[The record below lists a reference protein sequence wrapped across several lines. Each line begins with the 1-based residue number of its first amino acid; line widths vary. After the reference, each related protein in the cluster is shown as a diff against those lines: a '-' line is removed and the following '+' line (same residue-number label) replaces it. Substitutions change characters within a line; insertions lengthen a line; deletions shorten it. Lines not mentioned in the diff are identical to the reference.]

1 MRIAIKAVAV
11 LGVGALI
18 IGCGGGGEVA
28 TTQAG
33 SATTTTGV
41 SGEGTTSTV
50 ATTSATTAGGEGTAA
65 GVCELVTADE
75 LAQIFNVASVTTAV
89 LQGPPD
95 SCIVES
101 DSGDPLTAWSLT
113 TDQAQAVFDALSSD
127 PSSIEVTGIGDSAFI
142 VENTGL
148 LVLKG
153 GRLIV
158 ISISGGADLS
168 EDEAVE
174 ASKRIGEFAASRL

>member
-1 MRIAIKAVAV
+1 MATHFTIKRGHDDAHHDQACRT
-11 LGVGALI
+11 
-18 IGCGGGGEVA
+18 IGR
-28 TTQAG
+28 G
-33 SATTTTGV
+33 SAIF
-41 SGEGTTSTV
+41 
-50 ATTSATTAGGEGTAA
+50 

-75 LAQIFNVASVTTAV
+75 LAQIFNVASVSTSV

-101 DSGDPLTAWSLT
+101 DSGDPLTAWSLSL
-113 TDQAQAVFDALSSD
+113 DQAQVVFDALTSD
-127 PSSIEVTGIGDSAFI
+127 PSTIDGSGIGDSAAI

-153 GRLIV
+153 GKLIV
-158 ISISGGADLS
+158 ISISGGGGLS

-174 ASKRIGEFAASRL
+174 ASKRIGEFAAGRL

>member
-1 MRIAIKAVAV
+1 MRIRVKAVA
-11 LGVGALI
+11 LFGLGALV
-18 IGCGGGGEVA
+18 IGCGGGGDVT
-28 TTQAG
+28 TTQAPG
-33 SATTTTGV
+33 STTTGEV
-41 SGEGTTSTV
+41 TTSTV
-50 ATTSATTAGGEGTAA
+50 ATTSATTANAGGGGTAA

-75 LAQIFNVASVTTAV
+75 LAQIFNVGSVSMSV

-101 DSGDPLTAWSLT
+101 DAGDPLSAWSLT
-113 TDQAQAVFDALSSD
+113 IDQAQVVFDAFTSD
-127 PSSIEVTGIGDSAFI
+127 PSSVEVVPGIGDSAAI

-168 EDEAVE
+168 DDEAVE
-174 ASKRIGEFAASRL
+174 ASKRIGEIAAGRL